1 MVERRTELLGY
12 CDEGD
17 GVIARL
23 RGPDGREEN
32 CEAAYIAGCD
42 GVRSS
47 VRETMGTGFA
57 GGTYRHLFYV
67 ADVNASGLA
76 IDGELNADIEASCWC
91 TISSVQRPRPRWTC
105 STISRPA
112 ATKSC
117 S

>member
-1 MVERRTELLGY
+1 MLSDSFCHALT
-12 CDEGD
+12 
-17 GVIARL
+17 
-23 RGPDGREEN
+23 
-32 CEAAYIAGCD
+32 
-42 GVRSS
+42 VRQP
-47 VRETMGTGFA
+47 VNFA

-76 IDGELNADIEASCWC
+76 IDGELNADIGASCWC
-91 TISSVQRPRPRWTC
+91 TISGVQRPRPRWIC